1 MAGRSRCKA
10 NAGGGADPDLAGL
23 GWALGL
29 DLARGLCVAV
39 TITLIGPEI
48 VGGETDDGRWL
59 LSRDFRVVAQRAT
72 SRLVPRSGG
81 TRPKAPGG
89 IYDAEAQTVS
99 W

>member
-1 MAGRSRCKA
+1 MASRSRCKA
-10 NAGGGADPDLAGL
+10 NAGGGADSDLAGL
-23 GWALGL
+23 SWALGR

-39 TITLIGPEI
+39 TIALIGP
-48 VGGETDDGRWL
+48 GGGTDDGRWL

-72 SRLVPRSGG
+72 SRLLPRSGG